1 MAKQQIYQQRVLKL
15 TSKYI
20 LWNKKNVQIT
30 LQEARDE
37 QKLIPLFDSNTIR
50 MIDIINEFH
59 RDIACEKIAEFKKEL
74 KEIRRQPKS
83 HTNKKRITEIYK
95 SMDNIQCKM
104 DYVTV
109 VLQSKSDFDE
119 LNKGFKI
126 NGVEYHRLLGTPNG
140 VKKSTII
147 YCAVKNNY
155 DKMMYQEL
163 SKRLDNGRDTS
174 KQLVPA
180 KFEAH
185 KALACSASTAVSE
198 PKGVLVVDDL
208 IVHFKDKI
216 IYLND
221 ENSEEPVMKEIDNAD
236 IELNICDGGGL
247 MSPSLA
253 ERWSEEMRVN
263 YLMGACCLRN
273 SFCKGVVS
281 TFDFHTFA
289 RDVAKCEIVTDVWGY
304 NHNINDIEL
313 ILTTSMLKLWDSYT
327 GIEDYLDKCRKND
340 FTFGITKVYP
350 NKLEEER
357 NLNYQFIQS
366 YDLSD
371 NDINDLISPTVNE
384 IKDVLGGD
392 YYKTLLFMKGS
403 VDENYNGSED
413 DVVIKSLMIAPELL
427 RDTYVVNRIR
437 NMINKKIDDAKIG
450 TLKIKGNYCVVIGDP
465 YALCQHIFKMNVPDE
480 KLGLLKAR
488 EIYNKHWIDKQVGK
502 VVCFRAPMSCH
513 NNIRKMNIVN
523 NADMGYWYQYLPA
536 VNILNC
542 HDTLCMA
549 ENGMDTDG
557 DCLITTNNE
566 VLLKNTKDLPA
577 IMCVQRKAQKKIITE
592 NELVKANKNSFGDAI
607 GSTTNKITSMYDV
620 LTLFPVDSKEYK
632 TLQYRIIC
640 GQLYQQNA
648 IDATKGIIAK
658 PMPKSWYN
666 NQYNKILDTDTD
678 DAIQQKKFY
687 QSIVADKKPYFMNYI
702 YPQQMAQYQKY
713 IKNADIQSF
722 SLFGVS
728 LVDLI
733 NKTDLTDDEKNFVEW
748 FYKKCPVSDN
758 LSVMNRLCHMVER
771 EFNGYIHSL
780 NSNSEFN
787 YTILKSGVEYK
798 EATKQQIYNVYKQYL
813 EEYQRFV
820 ISSKQTRMDSD
831 EIGIYKTM
839 LLENYRRKCIE
850 ICPNEVELCD
860 ILIDLCYSKTN
871 SKKFVWDIS
880 GEQIVRNLLVYKDN
894 KYTFCVKNDDGNIEY
909 AGKKYRAVTKVL
921 EVK

>member
-20 LWNKKNVQIT
+20 LWNKKDVQIT

-59 RDIACEKIAEFKKEL
+59 RDIACEKIAELKKEL

-83 HTNKKRITEIYK
+83 HANKKRITEIYK
-95 SMDNIQCKM
+95 LMDNIQCKM

-147 YCAVKNNY
+147 YCAVKNKY
-155 DKMMYQEL
+155 EKLMYNEL
-163 SKRLDNGRDTS
+163 SKRLDNDRDIS

-185 KALACSASTAVSE
+185 KALACSASTPVSE

-221 ENSEEPVMKEIDNAD
+221 EDSEEPVMKEIDDED

-247 MSPSLA
+247 MTPVLA
-253 ERWSEEMRVN
+253 ARWSEEMHVD
-263 YLMGACCLRN
+263 YVMGAGCLRN
-273 SFCKGVVS
+273 SFCKGVVN
-281 TFDFHTFA
+281 TYDIHEFA
-289 RDVAKCEIVTDVWGY
+289 KRIAKCEFVTDVWGQT
-304 NHNINDIEL
+304 HNINDIEL
-313 ILTTSMLKLWDSYT
+313 ILTTSMLKLWDSYSS
-327 GIEDYLDKCRKND
+327 IDDYLEKCRKNG
-340 FTFGITKVYP
+340 FTFAITKVYP

-371 NDINDLISPTVNE
+371 DDINALISPTVNE
-384 IKDVLGGD
+384 IKDALGGD

-413 DVVIKSLMIAPELL
+413 DAVIKSLMIAPELL
-427 RDTYVVNRIR
+427 QDTYMINRIR

-465 YALCQHIFKMNVPDE
+465 YALCQHIFNMDVPE
-480 KLGLLKAR
+480 EQLGLLKAG
-488 EIYNKHWIDKQVGK
+488 EIYNKHWIDKQVDE

-523 NADMGYWYQYLPA
+523 NADMEYWYQYLPA

-566 VLLKNTKDLPA
+566 VLIKNTKDLPA

-592 NELVKANKNSFGDAI
+592 DELIKANKNSFGDAI
-607 GSTTNKITSMYDV
+607 GSTTNKITSMYDI
-620 LTLFPVDSKEYK
+620 LTLFPTDSDEYK
-632 TLQYRIIC
+632 TLEYRIIC

-666 NQYNKILDTDTD
+666 NQYNKILDTDTKD
-678 DAIQQKKFY
+678 IIEKKKFY

-722 SLFGVS
+722 SLFGIS
-728 LVDLI
+728 LTELL
-733 NKTDLTDDEKNFVEW
+733 NKTNFTDDEKSFVEW

-758 LSVMNRLCHMVER
+758 NSVMNRLCHMVER
-771 EFNGYIHSL
+771 EFDGYIHSL
-780 NSNSEFN
+780 NSNIEFD

-798 EATKQQIYNVYKQYL
+798 ESTKQQIYNIYKQYL

-820 ISSKQTRMDSD
+820 ISSKQTRLDSD
-831 EIGIYKTM
+831 EVSIYKTM
-839 LLENYRRKCIE
+839 LLENYRRKCTE

-894 KYTFCVKNDDGNIEY
+894 KYTFCVKDDDGNIEY
-909 AGKKYRAVTKVL
+909 AGKKYRAVTKGL
-921 EVK
+921 EVR

>member
-20 LWNKKNVQIT
+20 LWNKKDVQIT

-59 RDIACEKIAEFKKEL
+59 RDIACEKIAELKKEL

-83 HTNKKRITEIYK
+83 HANKKRITEIYK
-95 SMDNIQCKM
+95 LMDNIQCKM

-147 YCAVKNNY
+147 YCAVKNKY
-155 DKMMYQEL
+155 EKLMYNEL
-163 SKRLDNGRDTS
+163 SKRLDNDRDTS

-185 KALACSASTAVSE
+185 KALACSASTPVSE

-221 ENSEEPVMKEIDNAD
+221 EDSEEPVMKEIDDAD

-247 MSPSLA
+247 MTPVLA
-253 ERWSEEMRVN
+253 ARWSEEMHVD
-263 YLMGACCLRN
+263 YVMGAGCLRN

-281 TFDFHTFA
+281 TYDIHKFA
-289 RDVAKCEIVTDVWGY
+289 KRIAKCEFVTDVWGQT
-304 NHNINDIEL
+304 HNINDIEL
-313 ILTTSMLKLWDSYT
+313 ILTTSMLKLWDSYSS
-327 GIEDYLDKCRKND
+327 IDDYLEKCRKNG
-340 FTFGITKVYP
+340 FTFAITKVYP

-371 NDINDLISPTVNE
+371 DDINALISPTVNE
-384 IKDVLGGD
+384 IKDALGGD

-413 DVVIKSLMIAPELL
+413 DAVIKSLMIAPELL
-427 RDTYVVNRIR
+427 QDTYMINRIR

-465 YALCQHIFKMNVPDE
+465 YALCQHIFNMDVPE
-480 KLGLLKAR
+480 EQLGLLKAG
-488 EIYNKHWIDKQVGK
+488 EIYNKHWIDKQVDE

-523 NADMGYWYQYLPA
+523 NADMEYWYQYLPA

-566 VLLKNTKDLPA
+566 VLIKNTKDLPA

-592 NELVKANKNSFGDAI
+592 DELIKANKNSFGDAI
-607 GSTTNKITSMYDV
+607 GSTTNKITSMYDI
-620 LTLFPVDSKEYK
+620 LTLFPTDSDEYK
-632 TLQYRIIC
+632 TLEYRIIC

-666 NQYNKILDTDTD
+666 NQYNKILDTDTKD
-678 DAIQQKKFY
+678 IIEKKKFY

-722 SLFGVS
+722 SLFGIS
-728 LVDLI
+728 LTELL
-733 NKTDLTDDEKNFVEW
+733 NKTNLTDDEKSFVEW

-758 LSVMNRLCHMVER
+758 NSVMNRLCHMVER
-771 EFNGYIHSL
+771 EFDGYIHSL
-780 NSNSEFN
+780 NSNIEFD

-798 EATKQQIYNVYKQYL
+798 ESTKQQIYNIYKQYL

-820 ISSKQTRMDSD
+820 ISSKQTRLDSD
-831 EIGIYKTM
+831 EVSIYKTM
-839 LLENYRRKCIE
+839 LLENYRRKCTE

-894 KYTFCVKNDDGNIEY
+894 KYTFCVKDDDGNIEY
-909 AGKKYRAVTKVL
+909 AGKKYRTVTKVL